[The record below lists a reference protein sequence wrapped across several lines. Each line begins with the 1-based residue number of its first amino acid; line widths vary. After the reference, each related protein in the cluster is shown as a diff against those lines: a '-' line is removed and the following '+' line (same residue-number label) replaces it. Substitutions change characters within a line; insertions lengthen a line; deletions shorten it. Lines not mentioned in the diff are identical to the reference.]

1 VFNQHISSDA
11 EDPQTLTLILPAAF
25 KISILT
31 QYYSL
36 EGDFLRA
43 LNCFQYALLTNVLQ
57 TVEQP
62 YGLRILTALIQYYGD
77 TPAVR
82 RLLAQYYGSATML
95 RRICSQPY
103 GDYLKMVAAL
113 DQEWSLPEALRRTM
127 EQRYSMA
134 GERLTTLMAEQYDI
148 SEYQLLRSMLEQIY
162 VLPPGESLV
171 QTPVISVTADGIA
184 LDPHHIN
191 IEVDEG
197 SYFIRGEIHLADEAE
212 FFRCRHMQTV
222 LAVTIN
228 ETTYTLLADSP
239 RKSRPE
245 LGRQEYYVS
254 AVSPTVRLDAPYATP
269 ISREF
274 AGAMASTIAAEMA
287 ATAGITL
294 DWQLLDWY
302 IPAATLYANGETP
315 LAVIRKL
322 VEAVGGIIQT
332 TPAGVLLCRPEYP
345 LSLPDWPTATPD
357 FYLTDMDNFFSVDST
372 PVIRDGYNRFLVSNQ
387 DAATAG
393 LTLEAIDIDAM
404 TKEIRVYQVP
414 WNDASAINL
423 ETSGGAWV
431 SIVAEGVVEE
441 SITDLVEIVA
451 GEGRTTKPIYA
462 LTSYAYQQAILGAV
476 TIAEDGHVA
485 TELADNSLIS
495 MTYQTRY
502 HKFIARDARIEDV
515 QFFPEEVTP

>member
-1 VFNQHISSDA
+1 
-11 EDPQTLTLILPAAF
+11 
-25 KISILT
+25 
-31 QYYSL
+31 
-36 EGDFLRA
+36 
-43 LNCFQYALLTNVLQ
+43 
-57 TVEQP
+57 
-62 YGLRILTALIQYYGD
+62 
-77 TPAVR
+77 
-82 RLLAQYYGSATML
+82 
-95 RRICSQPY
+95 
-103 GDYLKMVAAL
+103 
-113 DQEWSLPEALRRTM
+113 
-127 EQRYSMA
+127 
-134 GERLTTLMAEQYDI
+134 
-148 SEYQLLRSMLEQIY
+148 MLEQIY

-171 QTPVISVTADGIA
+171 QTPVVSVTADGLP

-191 IEVDEG
+191 IEIDEG
-197 SYFIRGEIHLADEAE
+197 SYYIRGETHLAEEAE
-212 FFRCRHMQTV
+212 FLCCRHMQTV
-222 LAVTIN
+222 LAIIIN
-228 ETTYTLLADSP
+228 ETSYTLLVDSP

-274 AGAMASTIAAEMA
+274 TGAMASSIAAEMG
-287 ATAGITL
+287 ATAGITV

-302 IPAATLYANGETP
+302 VPAATLYANNETP

-345 LSLPDWPTATPD
+345 LSLPEWLTATPD

-372 PVIRDGYNRFLVSNQ
+372 PVIRDGYNRFSISNQ
-387 DAATAG
+387 DAATTG

-414 WNDASAINL
+414 WNDASAIHL

-431 SIVAEGVVEE
+431 SVVAEGVVNDD
-441 SITDLVEIVA
+441 ITDLVEIIA
-451 GEGRTTKPIYA
+451 GEGQTTKPIYS
-462 LTSYAYQQAILGAV
+462 LTSHTYQQAVLGTITLAV
-476 TIAEDGHVA
+476 DGHVS

-502 HKFIARDARIEDV
+502 HKFIVTDARIEDV
-515 QFFPEEVTP
+515 QFFPEEITP